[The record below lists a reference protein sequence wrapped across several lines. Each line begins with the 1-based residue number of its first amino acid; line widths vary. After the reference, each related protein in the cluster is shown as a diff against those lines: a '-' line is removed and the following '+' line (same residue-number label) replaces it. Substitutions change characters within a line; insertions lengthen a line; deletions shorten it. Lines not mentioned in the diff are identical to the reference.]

1 MENFLYLQ
9 EGITKNRRL
18 IVLNNNKLTNKDL
31 II

>member
-18 IVLNNNKLTNKDL
+18 IAVNNNKLTDMNL
-31 II
+31 NT

>member
-18 IVLNNNKLTNKDL
+18 IVVNSNKLTDMNL
-31 II
+31 NT